1 MGFDSAVNGAI
12 GKRLR
17 KRREQTGLT
26 RERLA
31 EYADISVQFL
41 ADIETGRKGMTVQT
55 LRKLAL
61 ALHCSTDE
69 LIFGAG
75 EKESSISPALAVR
88 LAALTPGQA
97 DLVSDIVALVLKAL
111 PSKQAQGSAP
121 AADGQDR

>member
-1 MGFDSAVNGAI
+1 MGFDSAVNSAI

-17 KRREQTGLT
+17 SRRESLGLT

-69 LIFGAG
+69 LVFGPGPDQTAVP
-75 EKESSISPALAVR
+75 PALAAR
-88 LAALTPGQA
+88 FSALTPDQA
-97 DLVSDIVALVLKAL
+97 DLAADILALVQKAL
-111 PSKQAQGSAP
+111 PPKEAP
-121 AADGQDR
+121 AK

>member
-1 MGFDSAVNGAI
+1 MGFDPDVNSAI

-17 KRREQTGLT
+17 SCRERAGLT

-61 ALHCSTDE
+61 ALHCSADS
-69 LIFGAG
+69 LVFGPSG
-75 EKESSISPALAVR
+75 SPEPLPPILAAR
-88 LAALTPGQA
+88 LAMLTPAQA
-97 DLVSDIVALVLKAL
+97 QLADDILALVIKAL
-111 PSKQAQGSAP
+111 PSAKSAP
-121 AADGQDR
+121 PTGDDL